1 MGAINVKHTG
11 SGADIALSSDG
22 TSLLLDGTA
31 IGGGG
36 GTALELYAEN
46 PSSPTAPSATGT
58 NAVAIGSG
66 AVASGISSIALA
78 TVSETTGNFAVAIGA
93 GSDALGTNAI
103 GIKGEAR
110 YNQTTAIGTNSGT
123 GRSIAGIAQNSA
135 SNAAM
140 ALGGS
145 YASGADSLAA
155 AIASNTSSYGA
166 TGANSIAIGPFAK
179 ATNSQATAIGG
190 EYVTASGFGSLAF
203 GNGSRATGTGSAA
216 LGYDAEATANYALAL
231 GGGSRARATYT
242 SAIGYGAVAD
252 GANSTVIGKS
262 SSTASTHT
270 DSFAIGNAVQTSAA
284 NQISIGSTLDTVRI
298 SETYT
303 LPTTDGTANQ
313 VLTTDGSGAVTFA
326 TAGGGGAL
334 EFVSKTTLSS
344 TATVEYT
351 GLTAGD
357 TYYLTISDL
366 IQSSTAAY
374 FQSQFL
380 DGNDAALTASN
391 YGTKIIQ
398 NGSANLTKNQDD
410 RMWNIFTPSANNSF
424 FAYAY
429 VTISS
434 NGDRGSFNTSY
445 IRTNFT
451 DHGYSTESAQSG
463 CYGAFATS
471 PTGGISGLKLF
482 PSTGTFT
489 SGILNLYKVK
499 DS

>member
-1 MGAINVKHTG
+1 MGSVNLDNTG
-11 SGADIALSSDG
+11 SGSAITLSSDG

-31 IGGGG
+31 I
-36 GTALELYAEN
+36 
-46 PSSPTAPSATGT
+46 
-58 NAVAIGSG
+58 
-66 AVASGISSIALA
+66 
-78 TVSETTGNFAVAIGA
+78 
-93 GSDALGTNAI
+93 
-103 GIKGEAR
+103 
-110 YNQTTAIGTNSGT
+110 
-123 GRSIAGIAQNSA
+123 
-135 SNAAM
+135 
-140 ALGGS
+140 
-145 YASGADSLAA
+145 
-155 AIASNTSSYGA
+155 
-166 TGANSIAIGPFAK
+166 
-179 ATNSQATAIGG
+179 
-190 EYVTASGFGSLAF
+190 
-203 GNGSRATGTGSAA
+203 
-216 LGYDAEATANYALAL
+216 
-231 GGGSRARATYT
+231 
-242 SAIGYGAVAD
+242 
-252 GANSTVIGKS
+252 
-262 SSTASTHT
+262 
-270 DSFAIGNAVQTSAA
+270 
-284 NQISIGSTLDTVRI
+284 
-298 SETYT
+298 
-303 LPTTDGTANQ
+303 
-313 VLTTDGSGAVTFA
+313 
-326 TAGGGGAL
+326 GGGAL

-366 IQSSTAAY
+366 IQSSTSAY

-410 RMWNIFTPSANNSF
+410 RMWNIFAPSANNSF
-424 FAYAY
+424 FAYSY

-445 IRTNFT
+445 IRTNFNGT